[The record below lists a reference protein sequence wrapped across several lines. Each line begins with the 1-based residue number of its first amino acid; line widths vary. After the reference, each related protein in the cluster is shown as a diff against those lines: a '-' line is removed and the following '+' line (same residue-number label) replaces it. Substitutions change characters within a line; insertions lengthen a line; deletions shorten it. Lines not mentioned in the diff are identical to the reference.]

1 MSTSDRRRELIA
13 GRWRVMTSIRQ
24 TSVPLPINLYERSGD
39 VESGRTTSG
48 VHTHVFGKLP
58 SGCEYSSSSRV
69 TPPSL
74 QSTAAVSPHSRFI
87 DGFKRRA
94 RLDSLNV
101 PVQGHE
107 VLDMGFL
114 PVTPRNGYNGGQSS
128 PRHPLYVDTQ
138 LANSIGE
145 KRRSPATTIVDFIRG
160 RSCAT
165 SQSLSGLATPPSPT
179 TASVSAR
186 ASASTDGG
194 VPTSPLFSPVRGNSR
209 LHLSRVYH
217 PGMRSLDSGLDLS
230 SPTIGQHAL
239 LIKEVFLM

>member
-1 MSTSDRRRELIA
+1 
-13 GRWRVMTSIRQ
+13 WRVMTSIRQ

-107 VLDMGFL
+107 VLDMDIGFPPVCLL
-114 PVTPRNGYNGGQSS
+114 PPEV
-128 PRHPLYVDTQ
+128 V
-138 LANSIGE
+138 
-145 KRRSPATTIVDFIRG
+145 V
-160 RSCAT
+160 
-165 SQSLSGLATPPSPT
+165 
-179 TASVSAR
+179 
-186 ASASTDGG
+186 ASTSDGARRERFRRRT
-194 VPTSPLFSPVRGNSR
+194 VSDAAHT
-209 LHLSRVYH
+209 
-217 PGMRSLDSGLDLS
+217 GL
-230 SPTIGQHAL
+230 T
-239 LIKEVFLM
+239 F